1 MTDAANEHQAA
12 VAHKAVVE
20 PLWTE
25 PVFNACNPAGHIPDA
40 VSVLVAEARCGYVPL
55 HIVDDL
61 AHDTRV
67 IALDPS
73 RAMLDQA
80 RQRVT
85 DEMASRVFFVPQ
97 HVNSLSYAD
106 DVFRASICLN
116 GVSTVLQAREAIAE
130 LSRVTAPGGSVT
142 LAAPL
147 KTAFPEFYDML
158 DEALRAHR
166 LHDVLG
172 RMYDLRSSLITPAR
186 LSEMADDVGLLEVD
200 ISEVRWDIE
209 FQSGHEL
216 IMSPLVRETFFPHW
230 IGIVRSSD
238 REPVLRYVADAID
251 MYWHDEPFRVQVVAG
266 CLSGMR

>member
-12 VAHKAVVE
+12 MAHKAVVE

-25 PVFNACNPAGHIPDA
+25 PIFGACNPAKHIPDA
-40 VSVLVAEARCGYVPL
+40 VSVLVAEARCGYVPIN
-55 HIVDDL
+55 IVGDL
-61 AHDTRV
+61 AEDTRV

-80 RQRVT
+80 RQRVS
-85 DEMASRVFFVPQ
+85 DDVAGRVFFVPQ
-97 HVNSLSYAD
+97 RVNSLSYAD
-106 DVFRASICLN
+106 DVFRASICVN
-116 GVSTVLQAREAIAE
+116 GVATVLQAREAIAE

-147 KTAFPEFYDML
+147 RTAFPEFYDML

-172 RMYDLRSSLITPAR
+172 RMYELRSSLLTPSR
-186 LSEMADDVGLLEVD
+186 LADMADEVGLLEVNV
-200 ISEVRWDIE
+200 SEVEWEVE
-209 FQSGHEL
+209 FESGQDL

-251 MYWHDEPFRVQVVAG
+251 MYWHDEDFRVRVVAG